1 MLGLETMKLLE
12 RLGYAV
18 EGCPRPW
25 LCIARRG
32 PGAPVML
39 PVDWVMHVG
48 LLDRGVVR
56 VVSGPPITGRVVLR
70 DPLTM
75 EPLGEALLSEGRGE
89 ARLPGGWMGTWL
101 LVDAGECRAAVE
113 ALVRSEA
120 SEAGMV
126 YAVLAYSPRRPRR
139 LPRWPPLRA
148 PGECRPPVEA
158 PGGGDPLQ
166 G

>member
-1 MLGLETMKLLE
+1 MLGLETMRLLE
-12 RLGYAV
+12 GLGYTV
-18 EGCPRPW
+18 EGCPKPW
-25 LCIARRG
+25 LCLARRG
-32 PGAPVML
+32 PGVPVML
-39 PVDWVMHVG
+39 TVDWVMHIG
-48 LLDRGVVR
+48 LLGEGMIR
-56 VVSGPPITGRVVLR
+56 VVSGPPITGSVVLR

-75 EPLGEALLSEGRGE
+75 EPLGGALLSGGRGE
-89 ARLPGGWMGTWL
+89 ARLSREWRGTWL

-113 ALVRSEA
+113 ELLRREA
-120 SEAGMV
+120 SEAGIV

-139 LPRWPPLRA
+139 LPRWPPLKA